1 MAVNKKLIESARLA
15 RSRARA
21 PYSGYAVGSAILG
34 GSGAIYLG
42 CNVESGAY
50 PTTMCAERI
59 AIYNAISAGEESLQA
74 LAIVTKDGGT
84 PCGACRQVLF
94 QFSPDLEILCVNT
107 EGDRDKFI
115 LPDLLPEGFRLG

>member
-84 PCGACRQVLF
+84 PCGACRQGIYE
-94 QFSPDLEILCVNT
+94 QC
-107 EGDRDKFI
+107 GDI
-115 LPDLLPEGFRLG
+115 PVYLASE